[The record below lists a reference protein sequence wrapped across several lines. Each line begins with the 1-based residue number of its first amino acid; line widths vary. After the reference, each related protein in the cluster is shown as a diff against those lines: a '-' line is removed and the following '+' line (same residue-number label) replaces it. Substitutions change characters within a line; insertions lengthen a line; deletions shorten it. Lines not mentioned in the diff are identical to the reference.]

1 MSGVCPLLLL
11 LLLLLL
17 AGEVNANLLGH
28 PFPHTTLRIHEFEEV
43 SAEMLR
49 PI

>member
-1 MSGVCPLLLL
+1 MPSLDFAYAA
-11 LLLLLL
+11 LLL